1 MVLIFNRF
9 YEYTYNFMKFE
20 KEKENIT
27 PKTVSLK
34 EEKKTS

>member
-20 KEKENIT
+20 KEKEKDS

-34 EEKKTS
+34 EGKNTS